1 MAVVGIVCEYNPL
14 HTGHKMQMD
23 AIRSHFGKES
33 AIVCAMSGSFVQ
45 RGEPAVFD
53 KALRAKAAIDC
64 GADLVLELP
73 ATVSLRSA
81 EGFASGGVEVLSR
94 LCDYLCFGTES
105 ETAETLMQQ
114 AEVLLSDAFSVCL
127 KEKLETGI
135 SFAAARVQA
144 LAALGINADG
154 LSLPNNILGVEYCKA
169 ILTQKCA
176 MQPFVITRR
185 GDYHAGS
192 IDPDNPSAT
201 ALRKAITEG
210 GTYLPYVPAPARNH
224 FSGAAVHTLAYG
236 EKAVLYRLRTM
247 SEADFE
253 ALPFGSEGLW
263 RRLMH
268 AVNQNADVN
277 GIIDSAKSKR
287 YARTRLSRM
296 VMCASLGITR
306 EMLEAPL
313 PYVRVLA
320 FTDRG
325 RELLN
330 QHKDSG
336 FFVNTGQPTDS
347 PHWAAEQRFDDIYGL
362 FAASPEAPGKEANRR
377 VYYRR

>member
-14 HTGHKMQMD
+14 HMGHKKQID
-23 AIRSHFGKES
+23 AIRSHFGEES
-33 AIVCAMSGSFVQ
+33 AIVCAMSGNFVQ

-53 KALRAKAAIDC
+53 KALRARAAVDC

-73 ATVSLRSA
+73 TTVSLRSA
-81 EGFASGGVEVLSR
+81 EGFASGGVEILSR

-114 AEVLLSDAFSVCL
+114 ASVLLSDAFFACL
-127 KEKLETGI
+127 KEKSETGV

-154 LSLPNNILGVEYCKA
+154 LCLPNNILGVEYCKA
-169 ILTQKCA
+169 ILTQKCT
-176 MQPFVITRR
+176 MQPFVIPRE
-185 GDYHAGS
+185 GDYHAGN

-210 GTYLPYVPAPARNH
+210 STYLSYVPEPARNY
-224 FSGAAVHTLAYG
+224 FTDAAIHTLASG

-247 SEADFE
+247 PEADFE

-263 RRLMH
+263 RKLMH
-268 AVNQNADVN
+268 AARQGVGVEE
-277 GIIDSAKSKR
+277 IIDSAKSKR

-296 VMCASLGITR
+296 VMCSALGITQ
-306 EMLEAPL
+306 EMLVSPL

-320 FTDRG
+320 FTDKG
-325 RELLN
+325 RALLN
-330 QHKDSG
+330 QHKGSG
-336 FFVNTGQPTDS
+336 FFLNIGQPADS
-347 PHWAAEQRFDDIYGL
+347 LHWAAEQRFDDIYGL

-377 VYYRR
+377 VYYKK